1 MTTVLPTEEIKS
13 LVDGIA
19 RYASAFADYDEVDY
33 LNQLRDELRA
43 RFEAIS
49 DVE

>member
-1 MTTVLPTEEIKS
+1 MTTLPTDEIKE
-13 LVDGIA
+13 LVDRLA
-19 RYASAFADYDEVDY
+19 CYTASFSDYDEVAY